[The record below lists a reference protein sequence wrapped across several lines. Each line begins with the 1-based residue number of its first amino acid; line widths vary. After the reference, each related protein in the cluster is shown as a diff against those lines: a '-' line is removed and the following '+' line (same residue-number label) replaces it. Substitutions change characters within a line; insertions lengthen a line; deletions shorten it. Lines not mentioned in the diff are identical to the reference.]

1 MGRLVLLA
9 TSPRVSPGLLSRDA
23 WRALDEADRVL
34 AADLDEAL
42 PLALVDD
49 GVPLVAAAA
58 TTPHERAREL
68 VDAARE
74 GVVLWVGSPDGD
86 PGLSDAIAAEVSRL
100 DDAPE
105 VEVLVGSWDVEGGRL
120 LDAVAVID
128 RLRSPGGCP
137 WVAAQDHAS
146 LAPFVMEEAH
156 EVTEALEAVVADPDD
171 VERREELTDEL
182 GDLLFQVLFHA
193 RVAADHPSAS
203 FTVDDAAAALVDKL
217 VRRNPH
223 VFGDATAETLE
234 EIEAQ
239 WQAIKAQEKTQD

>member
-49 GVPLVAAAA
+49 GVQLAAAA
-58 TTPHERAREL
+58 TTTPHERAREL
-68 VDAARE
+68 VDAARR

-156 EVTEALEAVVADPDD
+156 EVTEALEAVVADPDG

-193 RVAADHPSAS
+193 RVAADHA
-203 FTVDDAAAALVDKL
+203 VAALVDKL

-223 VFGDATAETLE
+223 VFGDAQAETLE

-239 WQAIKAQEKTQD
+239 WQAIKAQERAERDAG